1 MPTTRVITSV
11 SDDSQKPFE
20 DVEHI
25 SNVSNVSS
33 SRSAIKTSKE
43 LVNEVD
49 LVDGVTVNE
58 NDVLLANNQGQF
70 YPAPLQTVI
79 NGATDATQ
87 GYYGLL
93 SGFYFSGTA
102 TETVIGPNDVDN
114 WVDVELSV
122 DASGLFDNRPTA
134 MKEANPSG
142 HTGTGASG
150 DPIVFSLEG
159 LDMRAFA
166 NFRASMSFDPDENEG
181 QLEARLLFNRHSGAT
196 PSGDFEIAEVTLS
209 MQSGADRD
217 YLAEPI
223 LSFFV
228 GDTIDTN
235 GVGDAGKCRFQIR
248 SDVEGTLDL
257 RALTWYINK

>member
-1 MPTTRVITSV
+1 MPLERTITGS
-11 SDDSQKPFE
+11 SDPNQDPFG

-25 SNVSNVSS
+25 SDVSNVNT
-33 SRSAIKTSKE
+33 SRTDSHITSK

-49 LVDGVTVNE
+49 LVDGSVVAV
-58 NDVLLANNQGQF
+58 NDVLLGNSQGQF
-70 YPAPLQTVI
+70 YPAPLQSVI
-79 NGATDATQ
+79 DGATDATQ

-93 SGFYFSGTA
+93 SPFYFGGVA
-102 TETVIGPNDVDN
+102 TETIIDTADVDE
-114 WVDVELSV
+114 WTDVNLTI
-122 DASGLFDNRPTA
+122 DAAGLFDNRPTI
-134 MKEANPSG
+134 MKESNPTGHSG
-142 HTGTGASG
+142 SGVAG
-150 DPIVFSLEG
+150 DPIIFSLEG

-181 QLEARLLFNRHSGAT
+181 QLEARLLFNRHSGTT
-196 PSGDFEIAEVTLS
+196 PSDDFEIAEVTLS

-235 GVGDAGKCRFQIR
+235 GVGDAGQCRFQIR

>member
-1 MPTTRVITSV
+1 MPLTRTITSV
-11 SDDSQKPFE
+11 SDDTQKPFE
-20 DVEHI
+20 DIEHI
-25 SNVSNVSS
+25 SDVSNVSS
-33 SRSAIKTSKE
+33 SRSAVKTSKE
-43 LVNEVD
+43 VVNEVD

-79 NGATDATQ
+79 DGATDATQ
-87 GYYGLL
+87 GYYALL
-93 SGFYFSGTA
+93 SGFYFNGSA
-102 TETVIGPNDVDN
+102 TPTVIGENEVDQ
-114 WVDVELSV
+114 WVDVELV
-122 DASGLFDNRPTA
+122 TDASGLFDNRPTI
-134 MKEANPSG
+134 MKESNPNG
-142 HTGTGASG
+142 HSGTGADG
-150 DPIVFSLEG
+150 DPIIFSLEG

-166 NFRASMSFDPDENEG
+166 NFRASMSFDPDEDEG
-181 QLEARLLFNRHSGAT
+181 QLEARLLFNRHSGTT
-196 PSGDFEIAEVTLS
+196 PSDDFEIAEVTLA

-235 GVGDAGKCRFQIR
+235 GVGDAGQCRFQIR

>member
-1 MPTTRVITSV
+1 MPLERTITGS
-11 SDDSQKPFE
+11 SDPNQDPFG
-20 DVEHI
+20 DVEH
-25 SNVSNVSS
+25 VSNVNNVNT
-33 SRSAIKTSKE
+33 SRTDSHITSK

-49 LVDGVTVNE
+49 LVDNSVVEE
-58 NDVLLANNQGQF
+58 NSVLLGNSQGQF

-79 NGATDATQ
+79 NNATDATQ

-93 SGFYFSGTA
+93 SSYYFDGAA
-102 TETVIGPNDVDN
+102 TETIIGELDVDN
-114 WVDVELSV
+114 WVDVNLNI
-122 DASGLFDNRPTA
+122 DANGLFDNRPTI
-134 MKEANPSG
+134 MKESNPTG
-142 HTGTGASG
+142 HTGNGTSV
-150 DPIVFSLEG
+150 DPIIFSLEG
-159 LDMRAFA
+159 LDMKAFA

-181 QLEARLLFNRHSGAT
+181 QLEARLLFSRHSGAT

-235 GVGDAGKCRFQIR
+235 GVGDAGQCRFQIR

>member
-1 MPTTRVITSV
+1 MPLQRTITSV
-11 SDDSQKPFE
+11 SDDSQKPF
-20 DVEHI
+20 DDIEHI

-33 SRSAIKTSKE
+33 SRTDEHKSSK

-49 LVDGVTVNE
+49 MVDGSIVNE
-58 NDVLLANNQGQF
+58 NDVLVANGNGQF
-70 YPAPLQTVI
+70 FPSPLNSVI
-79 NGATDATQ
+79 DGATNASQ

-93 SGFYFSGTA
+93 SPFYFGGVA
-102 TETVIGPNDVDN
+102 TETVIGTDDVDQ
-114 WVDVELSV
+114 WIDVNLTI
-122 DASGLFDNRPTA
+122 DPQGTFDYRPTI
-134 MKEANPSG
+134 MKESNPTG
-142 HTGTGASG
+142 HVGVGGSA
-150 DPIVFSLEG
+150 DPIIFSLEG
-159 LDMRAFA
+159 LDIRAFA
-166 NFRASMSFDPDENEG
+166 NFRASMSFDPDEDGG
-181 QLEARLLFNRHSGAT
+181 QLEARLLFNRHSGTT
-196 PSGDFEIAEVTLS
+196 PSDDFEIAEVTLS

-235 GVGDAGKCRFQIR
+235 GVGDAGQCRFQIR